1 MEEIYRLAVE
11 TGATSRGSLVNTA
24 SDLGMY
30 VSADQ
35 AGTALAWARA
45 ARAACRGR
53 DPARAAYLSRGGLRT
68 PGRKGGIATRVAA
81 ALVAA
86 DAGGPL
92 DGVKAAYLH
101 AVAKKYNGLDV
112 QAADHANRAV
122 WLVGLVK
129 KRLGGQLQPPGA
141 KARTPQA
148 YTMAEYIRGA
158 AAELAA
164 ASGAAL
170 APAVVGHADRDAF
183 ACVPDL
189 LPLRDRLSLA
199 FVCRAA
205 CSSASDRPAGDLLGG
220 RWMGQWIATQRAA
233 GAAKAAA
240 QASAAAEMFLGSCSS
255 AVNGAR
261 AVQDLWTRTW
271 VAWTCTCGRRNEAP
285 CRDAAEAGAAT
296 VCDSCHSA
304 WIAVG
309 DRLRCRCLVPV
320 PGGSTQREDWL
331 AEVIT
336 VGPPPHRPAP
346 AHSD

>member
-1 MEEIYRLAVE
+1 M
-11 TGATSRGSLVNTA
+11 NKA

-30 VSADQ
+30 VSAGQ
-35 AGTALAWARA
+35 VGTALAWARA

-101 AVAKKYNGLDV
+101 AVAKKYNGLGV

-148 YTMAEYIRGA
+148 YTTAGRIRGA

-170 APAVVGHADRDAF
+170 AQDVVGHADCDAF

-205 CSSASDRPAGDLLGG
+205 CSSAPERASGDLLGAW
-220 RWMGQWIATQRAA
+220 WMGQWIATQRAA

-240 QASAAAEMFLGSCSS
+240 QASAAAETFLGSCSS

-261 AVQDLWTRTW
+261 AVQDLGARTW

-285 CRDAAEAGAAT
+285 CRDAAEAGRA
-296 VCDSCHSA
+296 
-304 WIAVG
+304 
-309 DRLRCRCLVPV
+309 
-320 PGGSTQREDWL
+320 
-331 AEVIT
+331 
-336 VGPPPHRPAP
+336 PAP
-346 AHSD
+346 WGEHDNTPSSGPADDPPKNMLKAPSGRAGHEKHAGRRRPRSACRPPQQ

>member
-1 MEEIYRLAVE
+1 MEDIYRLAVE

-92 DGVKAAYLH
+92 VGVKAAYLH
-101 AVAKKYNGLDV
+101 AVAKKYNGLGV

-141 KARTPQA
+141 KARTSQA
-148 YTMAEYIRGA
+148 YTMAEYGRGA

-164 ASGAAL
+164 L
-170 APAVVGHADRDAF
+170 AVVA
-183 ACVPDL
+183 VVV
-189 LPLRDRLSLA
+189 RLY
-199 FVCRAA
+199 C
-205 CSSASDRPAGDLLGG
+205 
-220 RWMGQWIATQRAA
+220 
-233 GAAKAAA
+233 
-240 QASAAAEMFLGSCSS
+240 
-255 AVNGAR
+255 
-261 AVQDLWTRTW
+261 
-271 VAWTCTCGRRNEAP
+271 NEVT
-285 CRDAAEAGAAT
+285 EG
-296 VCDSCHSA
+296 
-304 WIAVG
+304 
-309 DRLRCRCLVPV
+309 
-320 PGGSTQREDWL
+320 
-331 AEVIT
+331 
-336 VGPPPHRPAP
+336 
-346 AHSD
+346 

>member
-11 TGATSRGSLVNTA
+11 TGATSRGSLANKA
-24 SDLGMY
+24 FDRLGME
-30 VSADQ
+30 VSVDQ
-35 AGTALAWARA
+35 LGTALAWARA
-45 ARAACRGR
+45 ARAACWGR
-53 DPARAAYLSRGGLRT
+53 EAARAASLSPGGLRS
-68 PGRKGGIATRVAA
+68 PGRKGDIATRVAA

-86 DAGGPL
+86 DAGEPP
-92 DGVKAAYLH
+92 DGVKAAYLK
-101 AVAKKYNGLDV
+101 AVAKKYSGLGV

-205 CSSASDRPAGDLLGG
+205 CTSASDRPAG
-220 RWMGQWIATQRAA
+220 
-233 GAAKAAA
+233 
-240 QASAAAEMFLGSCSS
+240 
-255 AVNGAR
+255 
-261 AVQDLWTRTW
+261 
-271 VAWTCTCGRRNEAP
+271 TC
-285 CRDAAEAGAAT
+285 
-296 VCDSCHSA
+296 
-304 WIAVG
+304 
-309 DRLRCRCLVPV
+309 
-320 PGGSTQREDWL
+320 
-331 AEVIT
+331 
-336 VGPPPHRPAP
+336 
-346 AHSD
+346 